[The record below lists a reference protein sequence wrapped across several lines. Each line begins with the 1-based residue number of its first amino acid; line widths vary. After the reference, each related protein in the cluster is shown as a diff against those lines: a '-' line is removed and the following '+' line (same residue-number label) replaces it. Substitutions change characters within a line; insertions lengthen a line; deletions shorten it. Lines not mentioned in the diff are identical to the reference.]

1 MKRVAAAFI
10 GFLCVLSLASC
21 SAKKANKIDYHTIN
35 SSWECDY
42 FKIGTNSNWHCTD
55 STDKFLTSV
64 YWDWKNDEE
73 AHYYFMHVFESD
85 LYEKLTQNE
94 ASEKW
99 EDTKKNVSDDFKAEY
114 DSYFIE
120 DSFVKNGQAY
130 LVIGTTDEK
139 QRKRIEFYANKV
151 HGIFYYYDDEE
162 DIIKSMLEKAEFY
175 T

>member
-1 MKRVAAAFI
+1 
-10 GFLCVLSLASC
+10 
-21 SAKKANKIDYHTIN
+21 
-35 SSWECDY
+35 
-42 FKIGTNSNWHCTD
+42 
-55 STDKFLTSV
+55 
-64 YWDWKNDEE
+64 
-73 AHYYFMHVFESD
+73 MHVFESD

-99 EDTKKNVSDDFKAEY
+99 EDTKKNVSDDFKSEY